1 MAENMKKNG
10 GAIPGV
16 RSGKPTSEYI
26 QRTVT
31 RMSWIGACF
40 YSTIAMIPVI
50 IEWTTGIRVGFG
62 GTTMLI
68 VVGVGLEL
76 VKQMESQLLTRHYKG
91 FLS

>member
-16 RSGKPTSEYI
+16 RSGKPTADYI

-31 RMSWIGACF
+31 RLSWIGAVF
-40 YSTIAMIPVI
+40 YSIIALVPVLIQWVTTIN
-50 IEWTTGIRVGFG
+50 VGFG

-68 VVGVGLEL
+68 VVGVALEL